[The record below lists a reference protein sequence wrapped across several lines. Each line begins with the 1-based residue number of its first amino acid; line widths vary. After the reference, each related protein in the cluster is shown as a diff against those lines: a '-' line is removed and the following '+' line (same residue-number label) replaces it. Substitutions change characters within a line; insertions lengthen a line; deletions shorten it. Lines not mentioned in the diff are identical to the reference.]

1 MCSEVLFVMITVK
14 SFKKIFLKTV
24 GSFGKDRL
32 QKGGKTM
39 RIILIDDDKKELAT
53 LRTCLE
59 DLMGTSLEITEYY
72 SGEEFLAA
80 WEKSKAGSDAKGRN
94 TGEAGT
100 CDLIILDIYM
110 KELTGIDVA
119 RKIREKDENV
129 RLVFGTTSNDF
140 AAESYEVHACDYLRK
155 PFTRESV
162 GKMLDR
168 LNLEEMDRVRT
179 ICLPDGQMIVLRDI
193 IYIDVDS
200 HRLTIHSKKAGDYV
214 TRLPFGEMEK
224 LLEGYPYFYSPS
236 RGVVVNFY
244 EVSDQKE
251 DVFVMSDGTWLPI
264 SRRKAKETLEKYSA
278 FCFQLIRE
286 GGV

>member
-39 RIILIDDDKKELAT
+39 RIILVDDDKKELET
-53 LRTCLE
+53 LRTCLQ
-59 DLMGTSLEITEYY
+59 DLIGTSLEITEYC

-80 WEKSKAGSDAKGRN
+80 WSKRKKS
-94 TGEAGT
+94 GEAGT

-140 AAESYEVHACDYLRK
+140 AAESYEVRACDYLRK

-168 LNLEEMDRVRT
+168 LNLEEMDRVRS
-179 ICLPDGQMIVLRDI
+179 ISLPDGQMIVLRDI

-214 TRLPFGEMEK
+214 TRLSFRRNGK
-224 LLEGYPYFYSPS
+224 TVGRISLFLQSVQ
-236 RGVVVNFY
+236 GVVVNFY

-264 SRRKAKETLEKYSA
+264 SRRKAKETLNAYSE
-278 FCFQLIRE
+278 FCFQLLRK
-286 GGV
+286 GGR

>member
-1 MCSEVLFVMITVK
+1 
-14 SFKKIFLKTV
+14 
-24 GSFGKDRL
+24 
-32 QKGGKTM
+32 M
-39 RIILIDDDKKELAT
+39 RIILVDDDKKELAA

-59 DLMGTSLEITEYY
+59 ELLGTSVEITEYC
-72 SGEEFLAA
+72 SGEEFLEA
-80 WEKSKAGSDAKGRN
+80 WEKSTGGSDADGANN
-94 TGEAGT
+94 TRVNINRINAVEEDH

-155 PFTRESV
+155 PFTRESI

-168 LNLEEMDRVRT
+168 LNLEEMDRARS
-179 ICLPDGQMIVLRDI
+179 ISLPDGQMILLRDI

-200 HRLTIHSKKAGDYV
+200 HRLTIHSKKTEDYV

-264 SRRKAKETLEKYSA
+264 SRRKAKETLNAYSE
-278 FCFQLIRE
+278 FCFELLRK
-286 GGV
+286 GGR

>member
-39 RIILIDDDKKELAT
+39 RIILVDDDKKELET
-53 LRTCLE
+53 LRTCLQ
-59 DLMGTSLEITEYY
+59 DLIGTSLQITEYC

-80 WEKSKAGSDAKGRN
+80 WGKSN
-94 TGEAGT
+94 

-119 RKIREKDENV
+119 RKIREKDKNV

-140 AAESYEVHACDYLRK
+140 AAESYEVCACDYLRK
-155 PFTRESV
+155 PFTRESI

-168 LNLEEMDRVRT
+168 LNLEKMDRARS
-179 ICLPDGQMIVLRDI
+179 ISLPDGQMILLRDI

>member
-1 MCSEVLFVMITVK
+1 
-14 SFKKIFLKTV
+14 
-24 GSFGKDRL
+24 
-32 QKGGKTM
+32 M
-39 RIILIDDDKKELAT
+39 RIILVDDDKKELAT
-53 LRTCLE
+53 LRTYLE
-59 DLMGTSLEITEYY
+59 DLMGTSLEITEYC
-72 SGEEFLAA
+72 SGEEFLEA
-80 WEKSKAGSDAKGRN
+80 WEKSNRGSNANGAN
-94 TGEAGT
+94 TGGINAVEEGY

-168 LNLEEMDRVRT
+168 LNLEEMDQVRS
-179 ICLPDGQMIVLRDI
+179 ISLPDGQMILLRDI
-193 IYIDVDS
+193 IYIDVNS
-200 HRLTIHSKKAGDYV
+200 HRLTIHSKKAGGYV
-214 TRLPFGEMEK
+214 TRLSFGEMEK

-264 SRRKAKETLEKYSA
+264 SRRKAKETRNAYSE
-278 FCFQLIRE
+278 FCFQLLRK
-286 GGV
+286 GGR